1 MQTTPLLSK
10 ATMRCCGGGNFG
22 NGGID
27 TVVLM
32 EVVRCDDFIIC
43 GSLALVVATATLLR
57 CLLLA
62 VVAVV
67 GDVVVRCWLC
77 CGGGF
82 VCVGS
87 GGGGS
92 GSIVVFAISCG
103 YGSVG
108 CGGFVALALVVVAV
122 TLLRC
127 LLLVMVAVALA
138 MGVVWCDVGVVVG
151 CRGNAFVLLVCVI
164 SHSHTAFN
172 VLNYGAVGSGRTDDT
187 YINGNII
194 APSEPSEWRCE
205 NNDCHN
211 WMDFRHVDNLSIR
224 GNGVITG
231 DGYKWWHT
239 SEALKISSA
248 NNVTLSGLT
257 FKDIPHMHVILD
269 SLTSVHV
276 LNITID
282 SPGDSPNTDGIHITG
297 STNVVVDHCRIGTGD
312 DCISIVSGTSNV
324 KISNIVCG
332 PGHGI
337 SVGSLGKNGNH
348 DIVENVEV
356 SNVVFIR
363 TMNGARIKTWQG
375 GSGFAR
381 NMVFEKILSH
391 ESSRI
396 IDIDQFYCDHMHCET
411 QESALTVSNIT
422 FRQIIG
428 TSSKHTAVNLECS
441 SSVPCTDIVLDDI
454 YIVQN
459 DKQRAS
465 VACNNAYG
473 RVQGMNVPDIPCLNQ
488 I

>member
-1 MQTTPLLSK
+1 MEKLLIFVFVF
-10 ATMRCCGGGNFG
+10 T
-22 NGGID
+22 
-27 TVVLM
+27 L
-32 EVVRCDDFIIC
+32 
-43 GSLALVVATATLLR
+43 SL
-57 CLLLA
+57 
-62 VVAVV
+62 
-67 GDVVVRCWLC
+67 
-77 CGGGF
+77 F
-82 VCVGS
+82 S
-87 GGGGS
+87 
-92 GSIVVFAISCG
+92 
-103 YGSVG
+103 
-108 CGGFVALALVVVAV
+108 
-122 TLLRC
+122 
-127 LLLVMVAVALA
+127 
-138 MGVVWCDVGVVVG
+138 
-151 CRGNAFVLLVCVI
+151 VI

-172 VLNYGAVGSGRTDDT
+172 VLDYGAVGNGRTDDT
-187 YINGNII
+187 HAFSRAWEATCMSSSSSSTMDVPSGKTFLINYLHFHGPCNKKSINIKINGNII
-194 APSEPSEWRCE
+194 APSEPSVWRCE
-205 NNDCHN
+205 NNNCHN

-231 DGYKWWHT
+231 DGDKWWHT
-239 SEALKISSA
+239 SELHSRPNALKISSA

-276 LNITID
+276 SNITID

-396 IDIDQFYCDHMHCET
+396 IDIDQFYCDHMHCVT
-411 QESALTVSNIT
+411 QESALKVSNIT
-422 FRQIIG
+422 FRQILG

-473 RVQGMNVPDIPCLNQ
+473 RVQGMNVPDIRCLNQ
-488 I
+488 M